1 MRKKILGSVFACG
14 VLLSV
19 CSCSNGNAAAT
30 IENPPI
36 TTGLKPTL
44 GEAKKVDLEEVD
56 TVKLPLDS
64 YLPTNGENATLQRAE
79 AESINS
85 CMKKLGYTKN
95 PVPVLPVAANGVR
108 DFRTGW
114 FVVTKEEA
122 EKYGYD
128 SPPDTASDR
137 RATKDNAWQKKRT
150 KLQDA
155 LMGGAIKTFYGKSVP
170 AGGCLGGSSRKMT
183 AGAPLGST
191 TILAGGMKMK
201 ASDGD
206 FAARGYLEMHIQ
218 AARNELTLQVEKST
232 RWKSLAKSWSDCM
245 AKSGYHYDSPVDA
258 MTDKRWSGPADK
270 QERAAAEA
278 DAACKDDV
286 NFLGTMIS
294 LHTAYE
300 NSFIQQNQKF
310 LKKLRTE
317 YGRWLKNARSIVDAA
332 S

>member
-1 MRKKILGSVFACG
+1 M
-14 VLLSV
+14 
-19 CSCSNGNAAAT
+19 AA
-30 IENPPI
+30 IDDPPL
-36 TTGLKPTL
+36 TTGLKPIV
-44 GEAKKVDLEEVD
+44 GEAKKVSLEEVD

-85 CMKKLGYTKN
+85 CMKKLGYAKN
-95 PVPVLPVAANGVR
+95 PIPMLPVAADGTR

-114 FVVTKEEA
+114 FVVTIKEA

-128 SPPDTASDR
+128 SPPDATSHR
-137 RATKDNAWQKKRT
+137 RATKDNAWQKNRT
-150 KLQDA
+150 KVQDA
-155 LMGGAIKTFYGKSVP
+155 LMGGTIETFYGKSVP
-170 AGGCLGGSSRKMT
+170 DGGCLAWSSRKIT

-201 ASDGD
+201 ASDGN
-206 FAARGYLEMHIQ
+206 FAARGYLEMQIQ
-218 AARNELTLQVEKST
+218 AVRNELTLQVEKST
-232 RWKSLAKSWSDCM
+232 RRKSLAKSWSDCM
-245 AKSGYHYDSPVDA
+245 ARSGYHYGSPVEA
-258 MTDKRWSGPADK
+258 ITDKRWSGPVDK

-286 NFLGTMIS
+286 NYLGIMTS

-310 LKKLRTE
+310 LKKLHTE
-317 YGRWLKNARSIVDAA
+317 HERWLKNARSIAA
-332 S
+332 TAS